1 MRHPNIFRKRIT
13 HIDGKPQAGD
23 WVGVYANANEENEV
37 PRLFGYGIYNPKSS
51 IAVRLMRWGEELPD
65 EDFWRMKI
73 QQAVSLR
80 RDFLKLPQTT
90 NAYRLIHGE
99 ADGFPGIV
107 VDQYGD
113 CLSAEVFSLG
123 MMQRSH
129 ALMSV
134 LMELTGA
141 VHHLVRPCPG
151 FGSQEGFHADEY
163 RSDACPDYVTIL
175 EGSTKYRVQFGGSHK
190 TGFFCDQRDNRTL
203 LTGWCEGKSV
213 LDICCYTGGFSVR
226 AASEGKASEV
236 IGVDIDEEPLAV
248 AKKNAN
254 INHAKV
260 RYCQADAFAFM
271 RDMLSLGRQ
280 YDVVI
285 LDPPKLIRS
294 RAELEE
300 GTHKHHDLN
309 KLAMQL
315 VKPGGLMLSC
325 TCAGLLTQEAFDMML
340 HSAAR
345 TFIPLAGGQSSAVR
359 SVKIIRKVGAA
370 SDHPVGIHCP
380 ETEYF
385 KSTWMIID

>member
-1 MRHPNIFRKRIT
+1 MRHPNIFRKRVTDIE
-13 HIDGKPQAGD
+13 GKPQAGD
-23 WVGVYANANEENEV
+23 WVAVYANPNETEPEA
-37 PRLFGYGIYNPKSS
+37 RLFGYGIFNPKSS
-51 IAVRLMRWGEELPD
+51 VAVRLMRWGMSLPD
-65 EDFWRMKI
+65 DVFWNKKI
-73 QQAVSLR
+73 ESAVELR
-80 RDFLKLPQTT
+80 TKFLRLPETT

-107 VDQYGD
+107 VDRYGD
-113 CLSAEVFSLG
+113 VLSAEVFSYG
-123 MMQRSH
+123 MMQRSQ
-129 ALMSV
+129 
-134 LMELTGA
+134 ELIDWLKEKTGA

-151 FGSQEGFHADEY
+151 FMAQEGIGADEY
-163 RSDACPDYVTIL
+163 RSDGCPSYVNIT
-175 EGSTKYRVQFGGSHK
+175 EGNTKFRVQFDGSHK

-203 LTGWCEGKSV
+203 LASWCSGKSV

-226 AASEGKASEV
+226 AAAEGGATEV
-236 IGVDIDEEPLAV
+236 TGVDIDEEPLQV

-271 RDMLSLGRQ
+271 RDMLALGRQ

-294 RAELEE
+294 RNELEE
-300 GTHKHHDLN
+300 GTRKHHDLN

-325 TCAGLLTQEAFDMML
+325 TCAGLLTQEAFDSML

-345 TFIPLAGGQSSAVR
+345 AFIPLDGSDKKKLGASA
-359 SVKIIRKVGAA
+359 SFAAWELQAIIRLVCIVQKRSISKAHG
-370 SDHPVGIHCP
+370 C
-380 ETEYF
+380 
-385 KSTWMIID
+385 